1 MLECFP
7 AEIGPENIVLNG
19 KDCTDSFGRNSFV
32 ECCRRMTVDVQ
43 NICVGFVVRG
53 QRKLTYEFRY
63 ISGLCGGEIAFRE
76 RAQETRAFH
85 FFNFLRGVA
94 VVNPGVVGVAC
105 RVEGRRKIVE
115 FEPAL
120 TEQSFC
126 AVLFRFLAAE
136 IIGDDMFPAADG
148 SIHPVGREI
157 PVEIRQIGVEG
168 EPVLL
173 FDGKT

>member
-1 MLECFP
+1 
-7 AEIGPENIVLNG
+7 
-19 KDCTDSFGRNSFV
+19 
-32 ECCRRMTVDVQ
+32 MTVDVQ

-157 PVEIRQIGVEG
+157 PVEIRQIQSRQQHSCQDSDDRNYHEEFYKG
-168 EPVLL
+168 EHRKPSLRA
-173 FDGKT
+173 F